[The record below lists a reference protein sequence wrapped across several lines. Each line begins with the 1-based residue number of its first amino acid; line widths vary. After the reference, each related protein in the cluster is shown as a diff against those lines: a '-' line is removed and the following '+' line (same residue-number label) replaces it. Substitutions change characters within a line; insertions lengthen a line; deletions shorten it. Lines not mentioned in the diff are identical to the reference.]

1 VEITKLGRGGLPAEM
16 DALSQP
22 VQRYER
28 PHLRPAGPS

>member
-1 VEITKLGRGGLPAEM
+1 VEITKLGRGALPAEM

-28 PHLRPAGPS
+28 RHLRPAGPS